1 LKVIV
6 FGAHSAVGEF
16 VVSKLREYGYPS
28 CAVVGSQNQ
37 MELLKKRGADEVVVY
52 EENSIQTLFRGY
64 DSAIFL
70 TGISPKAQTG
80 KTVMVDH
87 QSVIET
93 VKEAERQGVKRFV
106 MLSPVSANEAVGDE
120 SREIAAKEMPDEFL
134 RQSTL
139 TYTVVQPGSL
149 NDKPGRGT
157 IAAAVTLDS
166 NTLEISRED
175 LAEVLVTAL
184 DSESTFNKT
193 FEVGAGE
200 TIITKALA
208 AL

>member
-1 LKVIV
+1 MKVIV

-16 VVSKLREYGYPS
+16 VVSKLREYEYPS
-28 CAVVGSQNQ
+28 CAVVGNQNQ

-52 EENSIQTLFRGY
+52 EENSIQNLFRGY

-70 TGISPKAQTG
+70 TGISPKAETG

-149 NDKPGRGT
+149 NDKPGEGQ
-157 IAAAVTLDS
+157 IAASVTLDS
-166 NTLEISRED
+166 STLEISRED

-184 DSESTFNKT
+184 EAESTYNKT

-200 TIITKALA
+200 TSIIKALA
-208 AL
+208 SL

>member
-1 LKVIV
+1 MKVIV

-28 CAVVGSQNQ
+28 CAVVGNQNQ

-52 EENSIQTLFRGY
+52 EEDSIQNLFRSY
-64 DSAIFL
+64 EAAIFL
-70 TGISPKAQTG
+70 TGVSPKAQTG

-87 QSVIET
+87 QSIIET
-93 VKEAERQGVKRFV
+93 VKEAERQGIKRFV

-149 NDKPGRGT
+149 NDKPGEGQ

-175 LAEVLVTAL
+175 LAEVLVTAV
-184 DSESTFNKT
+184 DSETTFNKT

-200 TIITKALA
+200 TPITKALA
-208 AL
+208 SL

>member
-16 VVSKLREYGYPS
+16 VISKLREYGYPS
-28 CAVVGSQNQ
+28 CAVVGNQNQ
-37 MELLKKRGADEVVVY
+37 MELLMNRGADEVVVY
-52 EENSIQTLFRGY
+52 EENSIQNLFRSY
-64 DSAIFL
+64 EAAIFL

-149 NDKPGRGT
+149 NDKPGEGQ

-184 DSESTFNKT
+184 NSESTYNKT

-200 TIITKALA
+200 TPITKALA
-208 AL
+208 SL

>member
-16 VVSKLREYGYPS
+16 VVSKLSENGYRS
-28 CAVVGSQNQ
+28 CAVVGNQNQ

-52 EENSIQTLFRGY
+52 EENSIQTMFQGY
-64 DSAIFL
+64 EAAIFL

-149 NDKPGRGT
+149 NDKPGEGK

-166 NTLEISRED
+166 NTLEIPRED

-184 DSESTFNKT
+184 DSERTFNKT

-200 TIITKALA
+200 TPITKALA
-208 AL
+208 SL

>member
-1 LKVIV
+1 MKVIV

-16 VVSKLREYGYPS
+16 VVSKLREHGYPS
-28 CAVVGSQNQ
+28 CAVVGNQNQ

-52 EENSIQTLFRGY
+52 EENSFQTILRDY
-64 DSAIFL
+64 EAAIFL

-106 MLSPVSANEAVGDE
+106 MLSPVSANEAFGEE
-120 SREIAAKEMPDEFL
+120 SREIGAKEMPDEFL
-134 RQSTL
+134 RQSNL

-149 NDKPGRGT
+149 TDKPGDGK
-157 IAAAVTLDS
+157 ISAAVKLDS
-166 NTLEISRED
+166 GSLEISRKD
-175 LAEVLVTAL
+175 LAEVLVMSL
-184 DSESTFNKT
+184 DAESAFNKT
-193 FEVGAGE
+193 FEVASGDLP
-200 TIITKALA
+200 ISKALA
-208 AL
+208 SL

>member
-16 VVSKLREYGYPS
+16 VISKLREYGYPS
-28 CAVVGSQNQ
+28 CAVVGNQNQ
-37 MELLKKRGADEVVVY
+37 MELLMNRGADEVVVY
-52 EENSIQTLFRGY
+52 EENSIQNLFRSY
-64 DSAIFL
+64 EAAIFL

-139 TYTVVQPGSL
+139 TYTVVQPGTL
-149 NDKPGRGT
+149 NDKPGEGK

-184 DSESTFNKT
+184 NSESTYNKT

-200 TIITKALA
+200 TPITKALA
-208 AL
+208 SL